1 MALEKA
7 SIEVRK
13 KRRGLL
19 RAAAYLLALSGVFS
33 LIQIRQARADVG
45 DRTVEIG
52 RQMLSLANASQHDVN
67 KLKLNG
73 QSVFMGSSLAKD
85 SVTDVLDRYN
95 KLCEQSRAQPAE
107 EWRALAAK
115 SGTAETANMGSGVV
129 GSAGIVRGG
138 DSDEGAVLCFTKT
151 TSSKPTFT
159 EAIKTFAATGELGAL
174 GGVRY
179 VYAHKSPKGNTV
191 VLTAWTDEQFN
202 VNAFMG
208 DETKDC
214 LGDDFK
220 GLPRPPASIRVMS
233 GRVEDTPFGVNV
245 YRSKTAPL
253 ELAKIYDETM
263 IKDGWMALDPE
274 LEAID
279 PDNKHHPVGRLYEK
293 DGVVLTVSSHIEPD
307 ATFTSMGVAGVTGRL
322 DSTTGAESKPRHAP
336 NHSAPSTNASR

>member
-19 RAAAYLLALSGVFS
+19 RAAAYLIALSGVFS

-52 RQMLSLANASQHDVN
+52 RQMLTLANASQHDVN

-95 KLCEQSRAQPAE
+95 KLCEQSRAQPAD
-107 EWRALAAK
+107 EWRALAEK
-115 SGTAETANMGSGVV
+115 SGTAEVKSGVV

-151 TSSKPTFT
+151 STSKPTFT

-214 LGDDFK
+214 LGDDFQ

-253 ELAKIYDETM
+253 ELAKIYDEAM

-274 LEAID
+274 LESMD
-279 PDNKHHPVGRLYEK
+279 PDNRHHPVGRLYEK
-293 DGVVLTVSSHIEPD
+293 DGVVLTVASHIEPD

-322 DSTTGAESKPRHAP
+322 DSTTGAESKPRNQNVSREP
-336 NHSAPSTNASR
+336 PTNASR